1 MKQKRLMIRFFL
13 FCMMMF
19 SFIQT
24 EYVKADEK
32 QKVKL
37 NYKTEVKAKSVEL
50 YQYKGNGKKD
60 QISNYEFVGKMNDE
74 DNGHW
79 KMVIKRTE
87 QNQYALSINHKEYL
101 EYYSAKIQDIGDIK
115 TNIPEIFLSS
125 SKFIS
130 EDEKQEVKTNFRT
143 ISQTGDPVS
152 SKFEIKAVDDIK
164 DNFGKIKYQAG
175 SKVSN
180 ITGNKLTEN
189 YLYPGKYQISQRNCT
204 DGYVKSQKFY
214 NFEVKKQTDCQIQS
228 ISAIIKNPITQLQ
241 LYHVTEDGKSLNDGV
256 FTLYDEDQNPIS
268 SFRDVPYDH
277 IQINR
282 LTAGKKY
289 HVMQN
294 KEITGYQNIDCDF
307 VVQDTSNIQHVYLY
321 SKKRKKPDEKQIKT
335 MFALVFL
342 LCLH

>member
-1 MKQKRLMIRFFL
+1 M
-13 FCMMMF
+13 
-19 SFIQT
+19 
-24 EYVKADEK
+24 
-32 QKVKL
+32 
-37 NYKTEVKAKSVEL
+37 
-50 YQYKGNGKKD
+50 
-60 QISNYEFVGKMNDE
+60 
-74 DNGHW
+74 
-79 KMVIKRTE
+79 
-87 QNQYALSINHKEYL
+87 
-101 EYYSAKIQDIGDIK
+101 
-115 TNIPEIFLSS
+115 
-125 SKFIS
+125 
-130 EDEKQEVKTNFRT
+130 
-143 ISQTGDPVS
+143 
-152 SKFEIKAVDDIK
+152 DDIK

-282 LTAGKKY
+282 LTVGKKY

-321 SKKRKKPDEKQIKT
+321 SKK
-335 MFALVFL
+335 
-342 LCLH
+342 